1 MFGYYRKKNCS
12 VNDNILSLNDL
23 GYTSNRSETY
33 TKSSSLFINE
43 FYSYFENNDDEA
55 LKINY
60 YRFDTN
66 KKANKNLD
74 NYLKT
79 NNYKKKKQIANGY
92 LLSNDSNY
100 DSIIFVKNEQ
110 LIIVQTTLNLLKDDI
125 YQKLLN
131 FNY

>member
-1 MFGYYRKKNCS
+1 MGGY
-12 VNDNILSLNDL
+12 
-23 GYTSNRSETY
+23 
-33 TKSSSLFINE
+33 F
-43 FYSYFENNDDEA
+43 
-55 LKINY
+55 
-60 YRFDTN
+60 
-66 KKANKNLD
+66 
-74 NYLKT
+74 LKT